1 MTSITSAIVLR
12 HLHAAGWTPGREA
25 APAPE
30 IQALLHAR
38 PAMARHPA
46 VAALRQLAGLTLGKV
61 GAGQECASS
70 DIAFHWSS
78 NGLADAHTDA
88 ELLLWQDVLKTCLVQ
103 VAEVHHGHG
112 LLLMAADGRCF
123 GMSLVH
129 DAFCFEGENL
139 EQAMAHLLGG
149 VHSRPMLRPGQQ
161 EVHLYGKRYTR
172 HSPETYAG

>member
-1 MTSITSAIVLR
+1 MTSFTSAIVLR
-12 HLHAAGWTPGREA
+12 HLHAAGWT
-25 APAPE
+25 PE

-88 ELLLWQDVLKTCLVQ
+88 DLLLWQDVLKTCLVQ
-103 VAEVHHGHG
+103 VAEVHHG